1 MLTPAREKILAE
13 EGQLI
18 DRELAFRI
26 ENAGVLGVYVAVN
39 EKRIRVVGNQFVDA
53 ACYLDFDPL
62 EVGIN
67 EHVYYPVLMDM
78 LAQKEA
84 LSDDEFKKLL
94 HDNVLELSPRHILP
108 ADIDR
113 LRELPYGSAL
123 RHRLLRRYR
132 PPRQPPHSF
141 RRRAAPEPDPRRLH
155 KA

>member
-1 MLTPAREKILAE
+1 M
-13 EGQLI
+13 
-18 DRELAFRI
+18 
-26 ENAGVLGVYVAVN
+26 YVSVN

-108 ADIDR
+108 ADMIASVSY
-113 LRELPYGSAL
+113 LMGLPYGIGFCDDIDHL
-123 RHRLLRRYR
+123 GNRRIRSDKPYQYS
-132 PPRQPPHSF
+132 PGNGGRQRVF
-141 RRRAAPEPDPRRLH
+141 RFVPAVPVHGSDEPACGADP
-155 KA
+155 